1 VQTLAITL
9 DLAGAAIRS
18 RMQYRANFLMM
29 VAFGLVYQTTGFV
42 FIWTVLTRFESIAGW
57 TLGDI
62 AFLYGLRLLVHG
74 LTAVLFGGVSRV
86 RWQVRE
92 GLFDRYLVRPL
103 PALLQVNTME
113 LPAASFGDLLGGV
126 TLFLAANA
134 LVGIDYSPLA
144 LGYLGLAIVGGVLIE
159 AALQLVIATL
169 SFRLIETGSLAFFVE
184 ELFSNFGNY
193 PMKIFGGAAQAI
205 LTWGLPV
212 AFVAYFPATVLLA
225 RTDELAVHPAVAYGA
240 PIVGVLWFG
249 AAYLFWR
256 RELRQYK
263 SAGH

>member
-1 VQTLAITL
+1 MHTLALTL

-42 FIWTVLTRFESIAGW
+42 FIWTVLTRFETIAGW
-57 TLGDI
+57 TLGEI
-62 AFLYGLRLLVHG
+62 TFLYGLRLVVHG
-74 LTAVLFGGVSRV
+74 LNTVLFGGVSRV

-92 GLFDRYLVRPL
+92 GLFDRYLVRPV
-103 PALLQVNTME
+103 PPLLQVAAME
-113 LPAASFGDLLGGV
+113 LPAASFGDLLGGA

-134 LVGIDYSPLA
+134 LVGIDYSPVA
-144 LGYLGLAIVGGVLIE
+144 LGYLALAISGGVLIE
-159 AALQLVIATL
+159 AALQLIIATL
-169 SFRLIETGSLAFFVE
+169 SFRLIETGSLAFFVD

-193 PMKIFGGAAQAI
+193 PLKIFGGAAQAI
-205 LTWGLPV
+205 LTWVLPV
-212 AFVAYFPATVLLA
+212 AFVAYLPSTVLLA
-225 RTDELAVHPAVAYGA
+225 RTDELVVHPAVAYGA
-240 PIVGVLWFG
+240 PVVGALWFA

-256 RELRQYK
+256 RELREYK